1 MIGRPRGLA
10 LSSGKASTTA
20 KRETAG
26 APVVQ
31 RDVWSDD
38 RKGRVRERMRDLA
51 TRAAEANKVGRT
63 EARLR
68 LARFQ
73 LANGLGSETIGLLEV
88 IAADDQERG
97 GSREVRI
104 LTAIANILANRQAI
118 AAPYVKSGPTVND
131 PEMDLWNAYID
142 AQNCRWPAAMN
153 GFRQSE
159 DILEGYPD
167 DLRAIIGPAYA
178 ESAIEVGDRDA
189 IGRAMAILE
198 LIETEYLSKDRL
210 ALLNA
215 RLDETQGRTEEAAEA
230 YEALSHSSDR
240 VIEARAIVAGAAL
253 AIAKPDYDRAA
264 ILSRLETVA
273 MSWRGDRTEIQT
285 LALLG
290 RLYGEQERWRD
301 AFRLARL
308 ANELFPDDDLTRAS
322 TTTHRGRFEGVFLDG
337 KADTIPRLDAIAL
350 YFDFKEF
357 TPPGRRGD
365 EMIRRLADRLVSSTC
380 STKQP
385 TCCSTRSTTA

>member
-1 MIGRPRGLA
+1 
-10 LSSGKASTTA
+10 
-20 KRETAG
+20 
-26 APVVQ
+26 
-31 RDVWSDD
+31 
-38 RKGRVRERMRDLA
+38 
-51 TRAAEANKVGRT
+51 
-63 EARLR
+63 
-68 LARFQ
+68 
-73 LANGLGSETIGLLEV
+73 
-88 IAADDQERG
+88 
-97 GSREVRI
+97 
-104 LTAIANILANRQAI
+104 
-118 AAPYVKSGPTVND
+118 
-131 PEMDLWNAYID
+131 MDLWNAYID
-142 AQNCRWPAAMN
+142 AQNRRWPAAMN

-290 RLYGEQERWRD
+290 QLYGEQERWRD
-301 AFRLARL
+301 AFGLARL
-308 ANELFPDDDLTRAS
+308 ANELFPDDDLTRGLSDDAS
-322 TTTHRGRFEGVFLDG
+322 RKFESVFLDG
-337 KADTIPRLDAIAL
+337 KGDTIPRLDALAL

-365 EMIRRLADRLVSSTC
+365 EMIRRLADRLVSLDLLDEASDLLQYQVDNRLTGAAKAAVA
-380 STKQP
+380 SRLAVLHLDEPASRT
-385 TCCSTRSTTA
+385 